1 MCPARRETSDAD
13 AAADAVSASARRA
26 GSREMV
32 RKLLSERTEMFVLY
46 CRLAGLTPYQ
56 GKPVKTNDVH
66 ELLQEFCQVLVDYI
80 AAGHFSIYERIIS
93 GNERRKEVADAANQI
108 YPRIAESTE
117 AALAF
122 NDQYDTDER
131 FELSGAFHESL
142 SNLGEQLALR
152 IEMEDQL
159 LKILS

>member
-1 MCPARRETSDAD
+1 MNPPTRQTSDTAETM
-13 AAADAVSASARRA
+13 SASDRRA

-32 RKLLSERTEMFVLY
+32 RKLLAERTEMFVLY

-56 GKPVKTNDVH
+56 GKPVKNNGVH

-80 AAGHFSIYERIIS
+80 AAGHFSVYERIIS
-93 GNERRKEVADAANQI
+93 GTERRKEVVDMAAEF
-108 YPRIAESTE
+108 YPRIAETTE
-117 AALAF
+117 TALAF

-131 FELSGAFHESL
+131 FELSGSFHEAL
-142 SNLGEQLALR
+142 SHLGEQLAAR
-152 IEMEDQL
+152 IELEDKL